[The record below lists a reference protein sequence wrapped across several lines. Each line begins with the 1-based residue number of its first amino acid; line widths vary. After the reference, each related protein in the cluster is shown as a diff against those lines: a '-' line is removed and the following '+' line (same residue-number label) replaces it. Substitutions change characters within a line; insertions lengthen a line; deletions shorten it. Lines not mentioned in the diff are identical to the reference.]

1 MAAPPAP
8 INYTNLN
15 NLSAQIKNKGIGPPG
30 NPFSPSYVQLPLLLG
45 QIDPVYINKNVYIDI
60 TKIMRRFL
68 NDKFNKRKSD
78 DLMSDA
84 VKDIIK
90 NSKLFVAIKNY
101 LNYTKNDSVILYFTH
116 LNANN
121 SYPNGV
127 LYIYDFENLT
137 SKIIP

>member
-30 NPFSPSYVQLPLLLG
+30 NPFQNIYPLPAGVLN
-45 QIDPVYINKNVYIDI
+45 PVYINKNVYIDI

-84 VKDIIK
+84 IKDIIK

>member
-15 NLSAQIKNKGIGPPG
+15 NLSAQIKNKGIGPG
-30 NPFSPSYVQLPLLLG
+30 IPFSTNPGTLPH
-45 QIDPVYINKNVYIDI
+45 INPNVYIDI

-78 DLMSDA
+78 DLMSDV
-84 VKDIIK
+84 VKDKIK

-116 LNANN
+116 LNANI